1 MQKHFREE
9 MKLLIHGERLEGLML
24 GAGFIDVTVR
34 KIKFEIGDWG
44 SGINH
49 KEKEFSL

>member
-1 MQKHFREE
+1 MQKHLREE
-9 MKLLIHGERLEGLML
+9 MKLLIHGERLEWLMC

-34 KIKFEIGDWG
+34 KIKIELGDWG

-49 KEKEFSL
+49 KEEVFSL